1 MRGDIYQT
9 EDYLMSTTIKT
20 IARPQVRFTV
30 SATIPR
36 QTFEQLSFWKL
47 LTPAEQSELADE
59 TSYLFAAHKQLGIS
73 EAGRRLLRIQTKLE
87 PYKGA
92 FAQLLNLTPH
102 FSSRTG
108 YRYITDYKCLLTLVG
123 EPVMEVMVKQ
133 GFRLFK
139 ATRKRPLGVYTEAF
153 EALRS
158 NSELPPDSNLQAALR
173 YVKKLELQHEKLKA
187 DPRALLVLRR
197 RIEKAGNPALEARR
211 NSEEFLTHQ
220 ATTLLNDVQ
229 RRLPPERRDAV
240 LENII
245 GYQLTRRGIASKTFR
260 AMAIPYEEVLAPIPA

>member
-1 MRGDIYQT
+1 MPNT
-9 EDYLMSTTIKT
+9 ATKT
-20 IARPQVRFTV
+20 IAKSQVLFTV
-30 SATIPR
+30 SAKIPT
-36 QTFEQLSFWKL
+36 QLFEQLSFWRL
-47 LTPAEQSELADE
+47 LTPAEQSTLENE

-73 EAGRRLLRIQTKLE
+73 EAGKRLLRIQTKLE

-108 YRYITDYKCLLTLVG
+108 YRYIKDYKRLLSLVK
-123 EPVMEVMVKQ
+123 EPVLEVMNKQ
-133 GFRLFK
+133 GFRFFK

-158 NSELPPDSNLQAALR
+158 NSELPPDSNVQAALR

-187 DPRALLVLRR
+187 DPKALAVLKH
-197 RIEKAGNPALEARR
+197 RIEKTGNPALEARR
-211 NSEEFLTHQ
+211 NSEDFLTRQ
-220 ATTLLNDVQ
+220 ATNLLNDIQ

-240 LENII
+240 LENIV
-245 GYQLTRRGIASKTFR
+245 GYQLARRGIASKTFR
-260 AMAIPYEEVLAPIPA
+260 AMAMPEQNGPHEVLSPIPA